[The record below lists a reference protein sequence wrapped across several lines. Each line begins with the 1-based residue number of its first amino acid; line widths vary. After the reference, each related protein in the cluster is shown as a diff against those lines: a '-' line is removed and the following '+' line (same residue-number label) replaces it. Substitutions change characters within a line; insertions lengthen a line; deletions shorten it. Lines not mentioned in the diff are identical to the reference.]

1 MSKLFLLLTLL
12 TILSNCVIKNDNA
25 KLESNEISKIK
36 FNDELNYEQ
45 FKKNVIEYGK
55 LSNFPSLDN

>member
-25 KLESNEISKIK
+25 KLESHEISKIK